1 MCEKTEELC
10 MLHLG
15 VELDPRTF
23 DYIYVCVRVRIEIDY
38 RKAGGWGWFED
49 RSIFVVLL
57 RSYDRVK

>member
-1 MCEKTEELC
+1 

-23 DYIYVCVRVRIEIDY
+23 DYMCVCVCACVY
-38 RKAGGWGWFED
+38 RDTLQGSSQNKFKAGGWGWFED
-49 RSIFVVLL
+49 RNIVVVLL